1 MDQALYLKLRDQ
13 IARQTPEADA
23 LEAQAAALQP
33 GIDSAQAWLDSGEA
47 SLATAQAALTEAQAI
62 EGADTTAQQDAVNAS
77 QASVE
82 AAKSDLA
89 KVKDPQA
96 TATAHAQQ
104 IRAAMAQCQAAMDA
118 SGVTMTTQEA
128 MDYALAQDRA
138 QVWERIKAH
147 RDAVK
152 SQGVPVGEKWFH
164 SDADSRIQQLALVM
178 MGANVPAVSWKTM
191 DGTFITMSQALA
203 GQIFQATAAR
213 DMAVFSAA
221 EQHRAAANASTDPL
235 AYPFASSGW
244 PAGYVG

>member
-13 IARQTPEADA
+13 IARQTPEAEA

-33 GIDSAQAWLDSGEA
+33 AIDSAQAWLNSCQA
-47 SLATAQAALTEAQAI
+47 SHDAAQTALTEAQAV

-77 QASVE
+77 QQSVE

-89 KVKDPQA
+89 KAKAPQDDA
-96 TATAHAQQ
+96 MAHAKQ

-118 SGVTMTTQEA
+118 SGVTMNTQEA

-178 MGANVPAVSWKTM
+178 MGASVPAVSWKTM

-203 GQIFQATAAR
+203 GQIFAATAAR

-221 EQHRAAANASTDPL
+221 EQHRAAVNASTDPL
-235 AYPFASSGW
+235 AYSFTATGW